1 MLITPEILQ
10 YAQLYSS
17 SQPQYLSDLERET
30 ALKTTQ
36 PIMLS
41 GALQGRFL
49 SFISKL
55 IKPTCILEI
64 GTFTGFSALCLAEGL
79 AQDGVLH
86 TIEINN
92 ELQYLIDKYVAI
104 AEMQEKIK
112 VHFGDAT
119 KIIAQLNIEPD
130 LVFIDADKT
139 NYKNYYEQV
148 LPMLAPNGIILL
160 DNMLFHGQVLE
171 DKKSKNAEAIAQLN
185 EFLSKD
191 ERVEVM
197 LLPLRDGIT
206 MVRKLR

>member
-1 MLITPEILQ
+1 MTITPQITQ
-10 YAQLYSS
+10 YAELCSTP
-17 SQPQYLSDLERET
+17 QPTYLQDLERET

-36 PIMLS
+36 PIMIS
-41 GALQGRFL
+41 GELQGRFL
-49 SFISKL
+49 SFISKML
-55 IKPTCILEI
+55 QPKCILEI

-79 AQDGVLH
+79 AANGVLH
-86 TIEINN
+86 TLELN
-92 ELQYLIDKYVAI
+92 EEMQHIIDKYI
-104 AEMQEKIK
+104 ALANMQ
-112 VHFGDAT
+112 T
-119 KIIAQLNIEPD
+119 KIQVHYGNALEIIPQLNIQPN

-148 LPMLAPNGIILL
+148 LPILAPQGVILL

-171 DKKSKNAEAIAQLN
+171 DKKSKNAEALAELN

-206 MVRKLR
+206 MVRKR

>member
-10 YAQLYSS
+10 YAQLHSS
-17 SQPQYLSDLERET
+17 SQPQYLSELERET

-79 AQDGVLH
+79 APNGILH
-86 TIEINN
+86 TLELNE
-92 ELQYLIDKYVAI
+92 ELQHIIDKYIAVAQ
-104 AEMQEKIK
+104 MQEKIK
-112 VHFGDAT
+112 VHYGNALEIMST
-119 KIIAQLNIEPD
+119 LNIKPN

-160 DNMLFHGQVLE
+160 DNMLYHGQVLQ
-171 DKKSKNAEAIAQLN
+171 DKKSKNAQAIAELN
-185 EFLSKD
+185 AYLKKD
-191 ERVEVM
+191 DRVEVM

-206 MVRKLR
+206 MVRKL